1 MYPLQIICLI
11 LDKKKAKAISN
22 FLQKKIADS
31 HWLILLTQSSYTMT
45 LILVERRRGHVGR
58 WSWWREGHVWKD
70 LSSAEAFVGGGA
82 KKSRTSASSTLRPS
96 PAATPLR
103 YCTLLPCS
111 RTEGDGTSIWV
122 MPCSGSL
129 ACLLFLACAWRRWPS
144 ANTRSTSRAS
154 FSGEP
159 LLCKPAAASWCVTSF
174 YSSSSSFDIC
184 VARIIVVASR
194 TA

>member
-22 FLQKKIADS
+22 CGFSLAYIVDTKFIHNDIDS
-31 HWLILLTQSSYTMT
+31 CGVKMRQHL
-45 LILVERRRGHVGR
+45 GR
-58 WSWWREGHVWKD
+58 WSWWREGDVVEGS
-70 LSSAEAFVGGGA
+70 LIGGGVRGGGA
-82 KKSRTSASSTLRPS
+82 QKSRTSASSASRPS
-96 PAATPLR
+96 LAATPL
-103 YCTLLPCS
+103 
-111 RTEGDGTSIWV
+111 
-122 MPCSGSL
+122 
-129 ACLLFLACAWRRWPS
+129 RWPS
-144 ANTRSTSRAS
+144 ANTLSTSRAS
-154 FSGEP
+154 FSGEH

>member
-1 MYPLQIICLI
+1 MFPLQIICLI
-11 LDKKKAKAISN
+11 LDKQKAKAISN
-22 FLQKKIADS
+22 CGFSVS

-82 KKSRTSASSTLRPS
+82 QKSRTSASSTSRPS

-103 YCTLLPCS
+103 YCSLLPCC

-122 MPCSGSL
+122 MPCWGSL
-129 ACLLFLACAWRRWPS
+129 ACLLFLARAWRRWPS
-144 ANTRSTSRAS
+144 DLQTHCPSPGRPSVVSTCSVNLQ
-154 FSGEP
+154 
-159 LLCKPAAASWCVTSF
+159 LLPDVQHLSTVLQVLLISVLLG
-174 YSSSSSFDIC
+174 S
-184 VARIIVVASR
+184 
-194 TA
+194 